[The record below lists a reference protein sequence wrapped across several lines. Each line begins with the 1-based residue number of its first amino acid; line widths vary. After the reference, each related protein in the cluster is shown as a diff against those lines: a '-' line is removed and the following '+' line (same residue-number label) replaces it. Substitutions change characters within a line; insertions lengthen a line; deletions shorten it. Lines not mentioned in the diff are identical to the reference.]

1 MLHAWRKVHHA
12 CDRITIMIDV
22 TLATSIIYWVSL
34 LLTMCCNSLKIGEG
48 FRSYPIGKC
57 FNQRSLTS
65 TTLLKRKIIRKN
77 FQSSQFWGKKWK
89 RNHSQKSE
97 KKIGGN
103 FFSESLLENQN
114 GFPLEEASWR
124 ILPFCVT
131 RIVKLMADLSFW
143 PQTVLV
149 WSKTFCAQFNQIPTK
164 LFCC

>member
-1 MLHAWRKVHHA
+1 
-12 CDRITIMIDV
+12 MIDV

-34 LLTMCCNSLKIGEG
+34 LSPMCCNSLKIGEG

-65 TTLLKRKIIRKN
+65 TTSLKRKIIRKN
-77 FQSSQFWGKKWK
+77 VQSSQFWGKKWK

-97 KKIGGN
+97 KKKLVGI

-131 RIVKLMADLSFW
+131 RIVKLMADLFFA
-143 PQTVLV
+143 PD
-149 WSKTFCAQFNQIPTK
+149 CACLKQDFLRSI
-164 LFCC
+164 